1 MKVKQCP
8 TLNKKPLI
16 SSNEKAGLTDKKY
29 IKAVKKSHLG
39 SKQII
44 DKVITINK
52 LDAICGLTMGPAFSI
67 DMIYGDRWEM
77 FFNNTC
83 SSEWLSTYYCAL
95 WEGL

>member
-1 MKVKQCP
+1 M
-8 TLNKKPLI
+8 
-16 SSNEKAGLTDKKY
+16 KAGLTDKKY

-52 LDAICGLTMGPAFSI
+52 LDAICGLTMGPACSI

-83 SSEWLSTYYCAL
+83 SSEWLSILLCL
-95 WEGL
+95 VGRFMILPVGFSFLDQLILSLN